1 MIFRKKNTKE
11 DTPISRDW
19 KEKNKRYL
27 NQLQRFLDSVDSIE
41 REDLKNH
48 VIAQMLKCD
57 LILTELAEKEMKK
70 IRNEQY
76 NSNENKAY

>member
-1 MIFRKKNTKE
+1 MIFRKKHTKE

-76 NSNENKAY
+76 NSNQNKAY

>member
-1 MIFRKKNTKE
+1 MIFRKKHTKE

>member
-1 MIFRKKNTKE
+1 MIFRKKHTKE

-41 REDLKNH
+41 KEDLKNH

-76 NSNENKAY
+76 NSNQNKAY

>member
-1 MIFRKKNTKE
+1 MIFRKKHTKE

-76 NSNENKAY
+76 NSNENKAH